1 MSALPNIQIVKT
13 VMPAN
18 QTRTWVKVAALEDI
32 PQLGARVV
40 KSAHGDIA
48 VFRNAEDEVFA
59 LRDQCPHKGG
69 PLSQGIVYGRH
80 VACPLH
86 NWQIG
91 LADGQA
97 VAPDVG
103 CAGRF
108 EVKVEEGVVFLEI

>member
-1 MSALPNIQIVKT
+1 MNARAISIS
-13 VMPAN
+13 PA
-18 QTRTWVKVAALEDI
+18 QSPRQWVKVAALQDI
-32 PQLGARVV
+32 PKLGARVV

-69 PLSQGIVYGRH
+69 PLSQGIVLGKT

-97 VAPDVG
+97 VAPDEG
-103 CAGRF
+103 CTGRF
-108 EVKVEEGVVFLEI
+108 AVKVAEGMVYLEI

>member
-1 MSALPNIQIVKT
+1 MSAQPINIKT
-13 VMPAN
+13 AGQP
-18 QTRTWVKVAALEDI
+18 RTWIKVSALEDI
-32 PQLGARVV
+32 PKLGARVV

-69 PLSQGIVYGRH
+69 PLSQGIVFGKT

-86 NWQIG
+86 NWQIS

-103 CAGRF
+103 CTGRF
-108 EVKVEEGVVFLEI
+108 EAKIEDGGVYLQL

>member
-1 MSALPNIQIVKT
+1 MSAQPDIISIMTNAKESG
-13 VMPAN
+13 PRA
-18 QTRTWVKVAALEDI
+18 WVRVATLEDI

-40 KSAHGDIA
+40 KSGHGDIA
-48 VFRNAEDEVFA
+48 VFRTAEDEVFA

-69 PLSQGIVYGRH
+69 PLSQGIVYGKH

-108 EVKVEEGVVFLEI
+108 EVKVEGGAVFLQL